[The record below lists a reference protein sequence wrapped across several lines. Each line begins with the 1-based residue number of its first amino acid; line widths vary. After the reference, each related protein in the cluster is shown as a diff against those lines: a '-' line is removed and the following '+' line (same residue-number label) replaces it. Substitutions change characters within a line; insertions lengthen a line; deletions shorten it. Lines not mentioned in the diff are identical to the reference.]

1 VSSLPAVLFAALL
14 CASPVRWAEPAK
26 ASDAIQGV
34 RIGAELEEVEE
45 TLERYGPSR
54 RAGTEDEDEREREEK
69 RRAVWSLAR
78 GDYET
83 IVVETDPRGRVTGA
97 TGFVRK
103 GREIP
108 FERLGRESAA
118 ARWTDAIAIWNV
130 PTAEGGYRLIA
141 RGPGRRARVVTLI
154 SLAAARVE

>member
-1 VSSLPAVLFAALL
+1 
-14 CASPVRWAEPAK
+14 VRGAEPAK
-26 ASDAIQGV
+26 ASDSIQGV
-34 RIGAELEEVEE
+34 RIGTELDEVEE
-45 TLERYGPSR
+45 TLERYGPAL
-54 RAGTEDEDEREREEK
+54 RAGGEGEDEHEREEK

-83 IVVETDPRGRVTGA
+83 IVVEADARGRVTGA

-108 FERLGRESAA
+108 FERFGRESEAV
-118 ARWTDAIAIWNV
+118 RWTDATAIWNV
-130 PTAEGGYRLIA
+130 PTPDGGYRLIA

-154 SLAAARVE
+154 SLAPPRME